1 MADKVLRT
9 ELYPYVEKAFSDQK
23 KLKQYEEIIA
33 KYIDKNS
40 ELLSAIGPLNII
52 LFTDK
57 DKEPIFNLIGVTP
70 AQVKAI
76 KNKSKDRKTK
86 DNLIESPFSTLMAVI
101 ISYFGVKKNSNMVQM
116 STFYLTMSMYPFI
129 YHRSFP
135 YQPNENVMNYT
146 INNLSKKF
154 KIKQTSNFM
163 VAIIETAMG
172 AYNLHEKGL
181 LDGIDDSHT
190 QFIYAVKT
198 RVSSFIKKIAREF
211 YENHK
216 NGKYLN
222 IEFESNEED
231 KYREADSS
239 IYVINGKADA
249 VTLRLVIDGPPMKL
263 ITLAANTQKVSINEL
278 RNYITTKVKNENRDE
293 IHSIVES
300 ILYLYLFDEKNNIND
315 INTDQFLLY
324 CMDVY
329 RRSNTTDKNVVNI
342 KKILDSWL
350 EDLGTYKKTQRA
362 ATINNFRKAMYCFFV
377 TAIMYYNK

>member
-40 ELLSAIGPLNII
+40 ELLSAIGPMNII

-57 DKEPIFNLIGVTP
+57 DKEPIFDLIGVTP
-70 AQVKAI
+70 NQVKAI
-76 KNKSKDRKTK
+76 KNKSKDRKTT
-86 DNLIESPFSTLMAVI
+86 DNLIEAPFSTLMAVI
-101 ISYFGVKKNSNMVQM
+101 ISYFGIKNNNNMVQM

-163 VAIIETAMG
+163 VAIIETSMG

-181 LDGIDDSHT
+181 LSGIDDSHT

-211 YENHK
+211 YANHK
-216 NGKYLN
+216 DGKYLN

-263 ITLAANTQKVSINEL
+263 ITLAAQTQKVSINEL
-278 RNYITTKVKNENRDE
+278 RNYITTKVKNENRDDV
-293 IHSIVES
+293 HSIIES

-315 INTDQFLLY
+315 INSDQFLLY

-350 EDLGTYKKTQRA
+350 EDLGTYKKTQRV